1 MHTTQTYPLS
11 HRFLVAAPPR
21 SGTLA
26 YLRGFALTVWLFT
39 MLFRLWWV
47 SDWWALQELFQS
59 GFDVKGYFYYGF
71 AVMIAGH
78 LTLGPQAWISAPFAI
93 LSDWTGRFIT
103 IFLLMMLCLAPLSLN
118 QWNSGK
124 YAIATLVVL
133 ILMHLFWMSNYRVHQ
148 RVLTLTGI
156 VLFGWLLVLMVKHGL
171 TGGFAGQ
178 IGGINRNVTSTAALA
193 AMVFTLF
200 SPKPMIRLVAITC
213 AGFLIVAVT
222 SRGSILAMGVFV
234 AVYYALHKGT
244 VKAAIHAMLAFMLGG
259 IVLVTIPFFQD
270 LILNDIFRLN
280 QHDRGVT
287 SGFSGRFDM
296 WKQALQSVWK
306 KPVLGWGFRTTSQG
320 GGGNF
325 GGIHSAYIKI
335 VLEGGF
341 VGAFF
346 LIAASVTELVRRL
359 RLSMRLRLMRPSDM
373 PGVDVAQSYHI
384 NSLAC
389 STMCALMTLWIYD
402 QYYINLGSPIS
413 IVYFLM
419 ILAPTFITSQGITLR
434 QPEAKVR
441 QLALVGGMRR

>member
-11 HRFLVAAPPR
+11 HRFLTIAQPR
-21 SGTLA
+21 SGFLA
-26 YLRGFALTVWLFT
+26 YLRGFTLTVWLLT
-39 MLFRLWWV
+39 MLIRLWWV
-47 SDWWALQELFQS
+47 SDWFALQELFQS

-78 LTLGPQAWISAPFAI
+78 LTLGPQAWISAPFNI

-133 ILMHLFWMSNYRVHQ
+133 ILMHLFWMSNYRVLE
-148 RVLTLTGI
+148 RVLTITGI
-156 VLFGWLLVLMVKHGL
+156 VLFGWLLILFVKHGL

-193 AMVFTLF
+193 AMMFTLF
-200 SPKPMIRLVAITC
+200 SPKPAIRWGGLLC

-222 SRGSILAMGVFV
+222 SRGSILAMGVFF
-234 AVYYALHKGT
+234 ASYYALHKGT
-244 VKAAIHAMLAFMLGG
+244 MRAAVHAVLAFFLAAMVMLA
-259 IVLVTIPFFQD
+259 IPFFQD
-270 LILNDIFRLN
+270 LIFNDIFRLN
-280 QHDRGVT
+280 QGDRGIK

-296 WKQALQSVWK
+296 WKQALEGVWK

-346 LIAASVTELVRRL
+346 ILAAAGTELWRRL
-359 RLSMRLRLMRPSDM
+359 RLSMLLRNVRPNSM
-373 PGVDVAQSYHI
+373 PGFDVAVSYRI
-384 NSLAC
+384 NTLAC
-389 STMCALMTLWIYD
+389 ASLCALLTLWIYD

-413 IVYFLM
+413 IMFFLM
-419 ILAPTFITSQGITLR
+419 ILAPTYITTQGIGFR
-434 QPEAKVR
+434 K
-441 QLALVGGMRR
+441 

>member
-11 HRFLVAAPPR
+11 HRFLAVARPR
-21 SGTLA
+21 SGFLA
-26 YLRGFALTVWLFT
+26 YIRGFALTVWLFT

-71 AVMIAGH
+71 AVMIAAH

-103 IFLLMMLCLAPLSLN
+103 IFLLMMLCLAPLSIN

-133 ILMHLFWMSNYRVHQ
+133 ILMHLFWMSNYQVLQ
-148 RVLTLTGI
+148 RVLTITGI
-156 VLFGWLLVLMVKHGL
+156 VLFGWLFILVVKHGL

-193 AMVFTLF
+193 AMIFTLF
-200 SPKPMIRLVAITC
+200 APRPIIRWAALGA

-244 VKAAIHAMLAFMLGG
+244 GKAAIHAMLAFVLGG
-259 IVLVTIPFFQD
+259 IILMTIPFFQD

-280 QHDRGVT
+280 QHDRGVS

-296 WKQALQSVWK
+296 WKQALQGVWK
-306 KPVLGWGFRTTSQG
+306 KPILGWGFRTTSQG

-341 VGAFF
+341 VGTFF
-346 LIAASVTELVRRL
+346 ILGAAVTELWRRL
-359 RLSMRLRLMRPSDM
+359 RLSMKLRLVRPVDI
-373 PGVDVAQSYHI
+373 PGFDVRESYHI
-384 NSLAC
+384 NTLAC
-389 STMCALMTLWIYD
+389 ASLCSLMTLWIYD

-413 IVYFLM
+413 IVFFLM
-419 ILAPTFITSQGITLR
+419 ILAPTYITTQG
-434 QPEAKVR
+434 
-441 QLALVGGMRR
+441 VGFRK

>member
-11 HRFLVAAPPR
+11 QRFLAVAQPR
-21 SGTLA
+21 SGMLA

-93 LSDWTGRFIT
+93 LSDWTGRLIT
-103 IFLLMMLCLAPLSLN
+103 VFLLMMLCLAPLSIK

-124 YAIATLVVL
+124 YAVATLVVL
-133 ILMHLFWMSNYRVHQ
+133 ILMHLFWMSNYRVLQ
-148 RVLTLTGI
+148 RVLTITGI
-156 VLFGWLLVLMVKHGL
+156 VLFAWLLILFVKHGL
-171 TGGFAGQ
+171 RGGFAGQ

-193 AMVFTLF
+193 AMIFTLF
-200 SPKPMIRLVAITC
+200 SPKPMIRWGALCC

-244 VKAAIHAMLAFMLGG
+244 MKAAVHALLACLLGG
-259 IVLVTIPFFQD
+259 VIFATIPFFQD
-270 LILNDIFRLN
+270 LILNDIFRLH
-280 QHDRGVT
+280 QRDRGFG

-296 WKQALQSVWK
+296 WKQALESVWK

-341 VGAFF
+341 VGAFL
-346 LIAASVTELVRRL
+346 LIAASITELVRRL
-359 RLSMRLRLMRPSDM
+359 KLSMRLRIMRPGDM
-373 PGVDVAQSYHI
+373 PGVDVAQSYQI
-384 NSLAC
+384 NTLAC
-389 STMCALMTLWIYD
+389 ASMCSLMTLWIYD

-413 IVYFLM
+413 IVFFLM
-419 ILAPTFITSQGITLR
+419 IVAPTFITSQGITLR
-434 QPEAKVR
+434 QPEAKIR